1 MCVYELIELNENY
14 SQSESEES
22 ILFSK
27 SIHYQYVYVTQYQ
40 KQMLSDQMRNR

>member
-27 SIHYQYVYVTQYQ
+27 SIHYQYVTQYQ